1 MILFHVNILK
11 MSVLNRLFL
20 KLPFRYLSAD
30 GELKGFC
37 VHSLFSAVNLMHAMV
52 MMTMMMMTMMMMMMM
67 MMISKY
73 LQCAGIPVMI
83 LLLGTED
90 AGIK

>member
-52 MMTMMMMTMMMMMMM
+52 MMMMTLMMMMMMM
-67 MMISKY
+67 IISKY

>member
-52 MMTMMMMTMMMMMMM
+52 MMTMTLMMMMMMI
-67 MMISKY
+67 ISKY

>member
-52 MMTMMMMTMMMMMMM
+52 MMTMTLMMMMMMM
-67 MMISKY
+67 IISKY

>member
-37 VHSLFSAVNLMHAMV
+37 VHSLFSAVNLMHALV
-52 MMTMMMMTMMMMMMM
+52 MMTMTLMMMMMMM
-67 MMISKY
+67 IISKY